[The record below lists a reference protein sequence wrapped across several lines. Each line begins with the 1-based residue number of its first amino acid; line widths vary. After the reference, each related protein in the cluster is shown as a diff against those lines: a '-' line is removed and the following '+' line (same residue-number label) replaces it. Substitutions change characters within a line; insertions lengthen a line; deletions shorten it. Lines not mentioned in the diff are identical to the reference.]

1 MRNKVKRN
9 NMRRLTAVLLMLLMI
24 MGSFSVASFAQ
35 EVPGEEAVK
44 TTEAAPAEFAPTGT
58 SLRAAPSHLPAS
70 ISAR

>member
-1 MRNKVKRN
+1 
-9 NMRRLTAVLLMLLMI
+9 MLLMI

-44 TTEAAPAEFAPTGT
+44 TTEAAPAGSAPTGT
-58 SLRAAPSHLPAS
+58 SLRAAPNRLPAS

>member
-35 EVPGEEAVK
+35 RRFLGK
-44 TTEAAPAEFAPTGT
+44 K
-58 SLRAAPSHLPAS
+58 L
-70 ISAR
+70 